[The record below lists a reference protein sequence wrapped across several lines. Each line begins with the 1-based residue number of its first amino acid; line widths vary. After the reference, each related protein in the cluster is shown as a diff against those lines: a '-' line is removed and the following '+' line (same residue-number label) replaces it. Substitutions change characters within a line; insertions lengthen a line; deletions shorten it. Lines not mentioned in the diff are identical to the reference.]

1 MSRTEENKTN
11 SMKEFGIVEAVKSA
25 IAETTN
31 EEPKPPVRII
41 NYEHSTKRIEVI
53 DEGHHYRVGGID
65 IKFQKG
71 PREEF
76 GINGIFT
83 EDLIEIAMDRIEVFQ
98 NSNFRCRENSK
109 ALDFLENALLWLLR
123 RISNRRKRNVFG
135 RSIP

>member
-1 MSRTEENKTN
+1 MSKSEESKTN
-11 SMKEFGIVEAVKSA
+11 SLKEFGLAEAVKSA
-25 IAETTN
+25 IAETSN
-31 EEPKPPVRII
+31 EDLKPIRII
-41 NYEHSTKRIEVI
+41 NYEHSTRRIEVI
-53 DEGHHYRVGGID
+53 DDGHHYRVGGVD

-71 PREEF
+71 PREEA

-83 EDLIEIAMDRIEVFQ
+83 EDLLEIAMDRIEVFQ

-109 ALDFLENALLWLLR
+109 ALDFLEMGLLWLLR